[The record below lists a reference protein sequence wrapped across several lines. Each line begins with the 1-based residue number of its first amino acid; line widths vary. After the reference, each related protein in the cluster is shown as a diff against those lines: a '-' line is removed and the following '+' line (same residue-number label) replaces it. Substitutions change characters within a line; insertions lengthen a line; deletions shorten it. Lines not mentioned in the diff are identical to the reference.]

1 MLRTRGRPVLQNQPL
16 MVWGRRVTAAE
27 HVEVT
32 GTGGGVVRQGRLDG
46 AIAEQLTSVDRN
58 LLASTPTQD
67 IVAFLA
73 RCGAL
78 WKSEEYARRR
88 LYTRQLC
95 QVMGYSPEMAEAEA
109 DMIASVLSAHW
120 RLHDVLGAE
129 LPDPHVMDRWVPR
142 EDCEVRAFPRGL
154 VVHLLPG
161 NVPLSSVISVLRAV
175 LTRNV
180 SVAKVAGGDPVT
192 AVALALS
199 FLDVDASHPVA
210 RSLSVVYWP
219 KDDPLGASVFGAADA
234 VCVWGGE
241 PAIRWAQAHAA
252 PEATRLVFG
261 PKRSVAMVGRD
272 ADLEAAATGLAHD
285 VSAYE
290 QRACF
295 SIHQAFVEEPVEPF
309 VEALHRALTRY
320 ESILPRSAYS
330 TDELAAASL
339 ERATHEFMGSDV
351 RSAGTWTTIACRPDR
366 VRALTGV
373 RTVFV
378 HPVRDL
384 RETLRWVDADVQ
396 TVASAPWEALLPLR
410 DELARRGAARFVELG
425 LSNLF
430 RLGGT
435 HDAMQPLAGLVRIV
449 ATESPSR
456 VHGKG
461 MILALDQTR
470 LLENRQLKDLIL

>member
-1 MLRTRGRPVLQNQPL
+1 MKLDVRPALQNQPL
-16 MVWGRRVTAAE
+16 MIWGRRVTPNRV
-27 HVEVT
+27 VEVT
-32 GTGGGVVRQGRLDG
+32 GTGGGIVRQGTIDDVLV
-46 AIAEQLTSVDRN
+46 EELVSVDRN
-58 LLASTPTQD
+58 ALASTPTQD
-67 IVAFLA
+67 IIAFLA

-78 WKSEEYARRR
+78 WKSDEYARRR

-109 DMIASVLSAHW
+109 DMIASLLSAHW

-129 LPDPHVMDRWVPR
+129 LPDRHVMDRWVPS
-142 EDCEVRAFPRGL
+142 EDCELRAFPRGL

-161 NVPLSSVISVLRAV
+161 NVPISSVVSLLRAV
-175 LTRNV
+175 LTRNM

-192 AVALALS
+192 ALALALS
-199 FLDVDASHPVA
+199 FLDVDAEHPVA

-219 KDDPLGASVFGAADA
+219 KDDPLGARVVGAADA

-241 PAIRWAQAHAA
+241 PAIRWAQQHAA
-252 PEATRLVFG
+252 PEAARLVFG
-261 PKRSVAMVGRD
+261 PKRSLAMVGRE
-272 ADLEAAATGLAHD
+272 ADVEQAATGLAHD
-285 VSAYE
+285 VCVYE

-295 SIHQAFVEEPVEPF
+295 SIHQVFVEEPVGPF

-320 ESILPRSAYS
+320 ESILPRSAFS

-339 ERATHEFMGSDV
+339 ERLAHEFMGSDV
-351 RSAGTWTTIACRPDR
+351 RSAGTWTTIACSPDR
-366 VRALTGV
+366 VRALSGV

-384 RETLRWVDADVQ
+384 AETSEWVDADVQ
-396 TVASAPWEALLPLR
+396 TVAAAPWHVLLPMR
-410 DELARRGAARFVELG
+410 DDLARRGAARFVELG

-435 HDAMQPLAGLVRIV
+435 HDALQPLAGLVRLV
-449 ATESPSR
+449 ATESPSGA
-456 VHGKG
+456 HGKG
-461 MILALDQTR
+461 MILPLDQTS
-470 LLENRQLKDLIL
+470 LLENRRMKDLIL